1 VPFDITTFPVTDPA
15 AVALGAEDFDAA
27 NSVNYSIG
35 AVFRNGSLNVTVDA
49 YRIDVNDRIVL
60 SENLTSQ
67 DVRDYLEGQGF
78 LGSGGGRFFLNGVD
92 TETTGIDMVANYAFP
107 ETDMGKFD
115 ATFGANFNRTDLTA
129 VPDIPQFTALP
140 SNPVL
145 FDRVSV
151 LTFEEG
157 APKDKFTASLGWER
171 GPFGATVRAIRY
183 GEVLVPSSNLAN
195 DYTVDPNTLLDI
207 EGRYTWNERITLSI
221 GADNVF
227 DAYGDPASIVQNG
240 TGNTP
245 FSGYI
250 PYGSSGRFVYGK
262 ASVKF

>member
-1 VPFDITTFPVTDPA
+1 M
-15 AVALGAEDFDAA
+15 
-27 NSVNYSIG
+27 
-35 AVFRNGSLNVTVDA
+35 TVDA

-67 DVRDYLEGQGF
+67 DVRDYLVSEGF
-78 LGSGGGRFFLNGVD
+78 IGSGGGRFFLNGVD
-92 TETTGIDMVANYAFP
+92 TETSGVDIVANYAFP
-107 ETDMGKFD
+107 ETEYGKFD
-115 ATFGANFNRTDLTA
+115 ATFGANFNQTDVTA
-129 VPDIPQFTALP
+129 VPAIPQLTALP

-145 FDRVSV
+145 FARVNIK
-151 LTFEEG
+151 TFEEG
-157 APKDKFTASLGWER
+157 TPKDKFTGSLSWEKDA
-171 GPFGATVRAIRY
+171 FGATIRAIRY
-183 GEVLVPSSNLAN
+183 GEVLVPNSNPAN
-195 DYTVDPNTLLDI
+195 DYTIDPNTLLDI
-207 EGRYTWNERITLSI
+207 EGRYTWNERVTLAI

-227 DAYGDPASIVQNG
+227 DEYGTPAPIERNG